1 MMVDQGAVGVHLMRQ
16 FMDAHEEKR
25 SQIMEMGQQNFSV
38 SG

>member
-16 FMDAHEEKR
+16 LMDAHEEKR
-25 SQIMEMGQQNFSV
+25 PQIKEMGQQNFLF